1 MYGPLWRVLPGTA
14 WMKAIV
20 VLLVRVGLFFLL
32 MEVVLPWVETM
43 MPWTDVS
50 VA

>member
-1 MYGPLWRVLPGTA
+1 M
-14 WMKAIV
+14 
-20 VLLVRVGLFFLL
+20 LLVLVGLFFLL
-32 MEVVLPWVETM
+32 MEVVLLWGGETM